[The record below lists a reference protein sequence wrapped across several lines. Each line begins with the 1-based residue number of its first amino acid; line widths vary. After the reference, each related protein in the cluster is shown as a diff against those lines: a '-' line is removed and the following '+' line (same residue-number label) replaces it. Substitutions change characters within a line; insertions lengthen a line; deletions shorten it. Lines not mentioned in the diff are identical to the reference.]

1 MRAPGIP
8 DEEFIRDPEVPMTK
22 EEVRAVVIS
31 KLKVGPGDVLL
42 DVGCGTGSVS
52 VEAALLGAR
61 VYAIDKNPKAVEL
74 TRRNA
79 EKFGVTDRIHV
90 TLGEAPRDL
99 PRDITFTS
107 AFVGGGGRDLPKIVP
122 EVLKLVRPGGRV
134 VIDVVTLE
142 TLSALT
148 PLLEGLNHEVVLLHV
163 ARGRKVGGYT
173 ILSSLNPVFVVTVR
187 L

>member
-22 EEVRAVVIS
+22 EEVRAVAIS

-52 VEAALLGAR
+52 VEAALLGAE
-61 VYAIDKNPKAVEL
+61 VYAMDKNPKAVEL

-79 EKFGVTDRIHV
+79 EKFGAADRIHIA
-90 TLGEAPRDL
+90 LGEAPRDL
-99 PRDITFTS
+99 PRHTTFTS
-107 AFVGGGGRDLPKIVP
+107 AFVGGGGRHLPRIVP
-122 EVLKLVRPGGRV
+122 EVLKLVRSGGRA

-142 TLSALT
+142 SLTALT
-148 PLLEGLNHEVVLLHV
+148 PLLEGLDHEVVLLQV
-163 ARGRKVGGYT
+163 AKSRKVGGYT
-173 ILSSLNPVFVVTVR
+173 LLSPLNPVFVVTVR